1 MELLIV
7 FLLIVGFAVAAG
19 LRGADSREGFDDA
32 PHRAIRGP
40 PWNAFAF
47 GPPA

>member
-7 FLLIVGFAVAAG
+7 VLLILGFAVAAG

-32 PHRAIRGP
+32 PHRAI
-40 PWNAFAF
+40 
-47 GPPA
+47 

>member
-32 PHRAIRGP
+32 PHRAI
-40 PWNAFAF
+40 
-47 GPPA
+47 